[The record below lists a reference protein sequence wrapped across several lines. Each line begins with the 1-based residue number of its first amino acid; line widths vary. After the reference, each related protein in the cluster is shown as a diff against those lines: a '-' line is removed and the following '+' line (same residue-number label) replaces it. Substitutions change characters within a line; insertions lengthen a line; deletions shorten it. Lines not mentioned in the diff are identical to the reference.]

1 MHTHDSTFVGLG
13 AAVRGGREVTVKVGT
28 SLTAWVL
35 RQQAQHPG
43 ARGELSILLTHVA
56 LAARMI
62 AHRVSQAPLTGLV
75 GMAGDTNVQGEEQA
89 KLDVVADQVF
99 LDAMMA
105 SDLVS
110 TLVSEE
116 REEPAH
122 VSEHWGRG
130 HYTVFY
136 DPLDGSSNIDVNVTV
151 GTIFGIYRHRPN
163 DRGRLTDLL
172 RPGREQV
179 AAGYVMYGAST
190 ILVLATEDS
199 GVQGFTLLPEVGEF
213 FLTHPDMRMPEVG
226 KSYSVNE
233 SRQPSW
239 PDATRAL
246 VSAFREEDVGG
257 VRRTARYV
265 GSLIADF
272 HRTLLK
278 GGIFMYPGEVGKP
291 EGKLRL
297 MYEAAPL
304 AFLAEA
310 AGGAAHDGTTRILD
324 RVATKLH
331 ERTALYIGS
340 RVDVEEAHRRLN
352 G

>member
-1 MHTHDSTFVGLG
+1 ME
-13 AAVRGGREVTVKVGT
+13 GRRNVKVGM

-35 RQQAQHPG
+35 RQQSLHPG

-62 AHRVSQAPLTGLV
+62 AHKVSQAPLTGLI
-75 GMAGDTNVQGEEQA
+75 GQAGNVNVQGEEQA
-89 KLDVVADQVF
+89 KLDIVADQVF
-99 LDAMMA
+99 LDAMMT

-116 REEPAH
+116 REEPAY

-151 GTIFGIYRHRPN
+151 GSIFGIYRHRPN

-172 RPGREQV
+172 RPGADQV

-213 FLTHPDMRMPEVG
+213 FLTHPDMQMPEVG
-226 KSYSVNE
+226 RSYSCNE
-233 SRQPSW
+233 SRQPFWS
-239 PDATRAL
+239 DEVRRVVAR
-246 VSAFREEDVGG
+246 FREEEVGG
-257 VRRTARYV
+257 SKRTARYV

-278 GGIFMYPGEVGKP
+278 GGIFMYPGEVEKP
-291 EGKLRL
+291 GGKLRL

-304 AFLAEA
+304 GFLAEA
-310 AGGAAHDGTTRILD
+310 AGGGAHDGRQRILEK
-324 RVATKLH
+324 VADTLH
-331 ERTALYIGS
+331 ERTPLFIGS
-340 RVDVEEAHRRLN
+340 KVDVEEALRILN
-352 G
+352 P

>member
-1 MHTHDSTFVGLG
+1 
-13 AAVRGGREVTVKVGT
+13 VKVGM

-35 RQQAQHPG
+35 RQQALHPG

-62 AHRVSQAPLTGLV
+62 AHKVSQAPLTGLV
-75 GMAGDTNVQGEEQA
+75 GQVGSINVQGEEQA

-99 LDAMMA
+99 LDAMMT

-116 REEPAH
+116 REEPAY

-151 GTIFGIYRHRPN
+151 GSIFGVYRHRPN
-163 DRGRLTDLL
+163 DRGRISDLL
-172 RPGREQV
+172 RPGADQV

-199 GVQGFTLLPEVGEF
+199 GVQGFTLLPQVGEF
-213 FLTHPDMRMPEVG
+213 FMTHPDMRMPEVG
-226 KSYSVNE
+226 KSYSCNE
-233 SRQPSW
+233 SRLPYWS
-239 PDATRAL
+239 DETRA
-246 VSAFREEDVGG
+246 VVARFREEEVGG
-257 VRRTARYV
+257 TRRTARYV

-278 GGIFMYPGEVGKP
+278 GGIFMYPGELEKP

-304 AFLAEA
+304 GVLAEA
-310 AGGAAHDGTTRILD
+310 AGGAAHDGSRRILD
-324 RVATKLH
+324 KVATKLH
-331 ERTALYIGS
+331 ERTPLYIGS
-340 RVDVEEAHRRLN
+340 KVDVEEAYRILN
-352 G
+352 A

>member
-1 MHTHDSTFVGLG
+1 MT
-13 AAVRGGREVTVKVGT
+13 GRRKMKVGT
-28 SLTAWVL
+28 SLTSWIL
-35 RQQAQHPG
+35 RQQSLHPG
-43 ARGELSILLTHVA
+43 ARGELSILLTHVS

-62 AHRVSQAPLTGLV
+62 AHKVSQAPLTGLV
-75 GMAGDTNVQGEEQA
+75 GQAGATNVQGEEQA

-99 LDAMMA
+99 LDAMMT

-116 REEPAH
+116 REEPAY

-151 GTIFGIYRHRPN
+151 GSIFGIYRHRPN
-163 DRGRLTDLL
+163 DRGRLSDLL
-172 RPGREQV
+172 RPGSDQV

-190 ILVLATEDS
+190 IFVLATEDS

-213 FLTHPDMRMPEVG
+213 FLTHPDLQMPEVG
-226 KSYSVNE
+226 TSYSCNE
-233 SRQPSW
+233 SRKPYW
-239 PDATRAL
+239 TDATRA
-246 VSAFREEDVGG
+246 VVRRFRDEEVGG
-257 VRRTARYV
+257 TRRTARYV

-278 GGIFMYPGEVGKP
+278 GGVFFYPGEIEKP
-291 EGKLRL
+291 GGKLRL

-310 AGGAAHDGTTRILD
+310 AGGSAHDGKRRILD
-324 RVATKLH
+324 VVATKLH
-331 ERTALYIGS
+331 ERTPLYIGS
-340 RVDVEEAHRRLN
+340 KVDVEEAYRVLN